1 MKKKRFTQIFL
12 TLLIG
17 SLLWLSPNET
27 LQHASAQTEII
38 YYYPIFFKTWSKLT
52 STSYYMISI
61 DPQFSY
67 DLGCEIGTRDANA
80 AGTQDSVVVLD
91 FSYPICNS
99 NGSFGADL
107 FGFGPVSLSSIATA
121 SRNFALGYYQC
132 SASDVE
138 SNLVIGIGTNNKPT
152 SCDTAQELTNHGT
165 AWGNMVNQVNQ
176 WLQSNG
182 LFGQV
187 QAYGASD
194 IEIGWNTPSLSRAW
208 ITGYEE
214 VNAYPL
220 IHFGDAA
227 GCPYE
232 DNPDWTCGGAWTPE
246 DVWYVSWGASSAI
259 PLPLIYL
266 TNGVHAQ
273 QWAYLS
279 RYGVSEHGSRMDFT
293 GVFTQ
298 SQACAQWGC
307 SGTDNTPDQAYAQL
321 YRELNKYP
329 STAQELN
336 WSTDIRWILR
346 EEAYPDIYGSTGNE
360 PPNNEWVPAQQ
371 TIEAIRT
378 DLANPELD
386 ATTRRNLTDKLTML
400 ENLVTAIHLARDNPA
415 GKDDRVI
422 IESSA
427 ASSPTFQTG
436 LVQNGEIASLPYGAV
451 LSNVWQVQVEDGYF
465 QIGAGSAPGN
475 PAQGAVYVLL
485 TNWDKTES
493 IAQMILADETSGRLA
508 IAEVTESQLTLQ
520 SESGKVY
527 HFDLGTWELSPDI

>member
-99 NGSFGADL
+99 NGSFGAEL

-152 SCDTAQELTNHGT
+152 SCDTAQELNNHGT

-232 DNPDWTCGGAWTPE
+232 DNLDWTCGGAWTPE

>member
-1 MKKKRFTQIFL
+1 
-12 TLLIG
+12 
-17 SLLWLSPNET
+17 
-27 LQHASAQTEII
+27 
-38 YYYPIFFKTWSKLT
+38 
-52 STSYYMISI
+52 
-61 DPQFSY
+61 
-67 DLGCEIGTRDANA
+67 
-80 AGTQDSVVVLD
+80 
-91 FSYPICNS
+91 
-99 NGSFGADL
+99 
-107 FGFGPVSLSSIATA
+107 
-121 SRNFALGYYQC
+121 
-132 SASDVE
+132 
-138 SNLVIGIGTNNKPT
+138 
-152 SCDTAQELTNHGT
+152 
-165 AWGNMVNQVNQ
+165 
-176 WLQSNG
+176 
-182 LFGQV
+182 
-187 QAYGASD
+187 
-194 IEIGWNTPSLSRAW
+194 
-208 ITGYEE
+208 
-214 VNAYPL
+214 L

-298 SQACAQWGC
+298 SQACAQSSC

-371 TIEAIRT
+371 TIEANRNG
-378 DLANPELD
+378 LANPELD

-493 IAQMILADETSGRLA
+493 IAQMILADEMSGRLA

-527 HFDLGTWELSPDI
+527 HFDLGTWELIPDI